1 MCPFLL
7 QHFSPEHIF
16 CLDEMH
22 RDSQGDA
29 DVGWTEMTRFVSF
42 SKYQHLWKEMKSY
55 KFEDSDV
62 WGSGEK
68 FQILALAW
76 SKD

>member
-22 RDSQGDA
+22 TDSQGDA

-42 SKYQHLWKEMKSY
+42 SKYQNLWKEMKS
-55 KFEDSDV
+55 
-62 WGSGEK
+62 
-68 FQILALAW
+68 
-76 SKD
+76 